1 MTASLR
7 PVHLCRLLIA
17 LLLSLGCLGTAQAQ
31 IKIRTASYGRLK
43 PERSVDVK
51 QQLENLLNQGTTA
64 FRVGPSLFGFNPNP
78 GRANFLVVEYE
89 VYGQKAFGRAE
100 DGDRFAFKGVSSGPS
115 YPPSGGGG
123 DRVRFENAYGRV
135 IYLYELSRWGSW
147 EWKAQLDPGAV
158 YASPAR
164 PGDRWAVTDRAGRT
178 LQTVTVPRGL
188 GLMRLR

>member
-1 MTASLR
+1 MTASSR
-7 PVHLCRLLIA
+7 PAYLHLILA
-17 LLLSLGCLGTAQAQ
+17 LLLSLGCLGTAHAQ
-31 IKIRTASYGRLK
+31 IKIRSASYGRLK
-43 PERSVDVK
+43 PERSVDVRDYLQK
-51 QQLENLLNQGTTA
+51 ALNSGNTS
-64 FRVGPSLFGFNPNP
+64 FRVSPSFFGLNPNP
-78 GRANFLVVEYE
+78 GRPNFLVVEYE
-89 VYGQKAFGRAE
+89 VYGQKTFGRAE
-100 DGDRFAFKGVSSGPS
+100 DGDRFTFKGVPSGPS
-115 YPPSGGGG
+115 YPPQGGS
-123 DRVRFENAYGRV
+123 DRVRFENAYGRT